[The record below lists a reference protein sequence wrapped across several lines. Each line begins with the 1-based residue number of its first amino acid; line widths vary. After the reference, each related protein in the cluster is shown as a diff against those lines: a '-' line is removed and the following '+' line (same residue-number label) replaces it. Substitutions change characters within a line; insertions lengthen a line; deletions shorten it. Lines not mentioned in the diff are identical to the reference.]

1 MLRLRCALT
10 AVLAW
15 SMVLMTS
22 TGVAGGQQAGPAG
35 TGSWVTFAARVC
47 PSYADISAN
56 KARNNIQ
63 ESLRDLGPNTPYAGP
78 LASSLVVPGI
88 EQASQPRCTPLSGWR
103 FRLGTGIAPQKVVGR
118 WGSLSVVS
126 GAYAGIDLTTQPS
139 IHDRDDDGIPTTAT
153 IAGATE
159 VQLTA
164 DQLQKAQAGSLW
176 LQGGTESDPVLDQQ
190 YPGAYGFGAL
200 RCATDDV
207 NGDNVE
213 YIKLPAKHVYCFAYY
228 VQPPPTS
235 GTIVIRKEVASPA
248 GADATFS
255 FAGNVSFEANH
266 QFSLA
271 VEAGKP
277 AAMTFYRAAT
287 DPADPETLWKVDEL
301 VPTGWKLDGISC
313 PKTAGGS
320 VATPD
325 PAKPAGIVIDLHAG
339 DTITCTY
346 TDELVP
352 PPGQLDLEKITT
364 GGVGTFPLVVRDSAG
379 KVVVDTTATTTT
391 AGVAAP
397 AARSPFTL
405 DPGTYTV
412 SEPDVPAARGGF
424 WTPTAVNC
432 NAKRV
437 RGRRGLETT
446 ITITSARGAVC
457 RFTNAFVPTGSIAVS
472 KVTEDDLG
480 LTGFVI
486 TNLDHP
492 ELQYAQAALT
502 TTAGQPALARGD
514 STRRL
519 PLGRYVIQET
529 QTVPHFDADWQLLSI
544 SCGGRLLAFE
554 QGRALIE
561 LTREHPRR
569 RCRFVNAHPTE
580 EPPEPTPPEPEPPT
594 PTPAPPPVPPVP
606 APTPAP
612 PLPVGPASGPPTLA
626 DLPAPADLVLTKRA
640 LTDRVRAGSIAT
652 FEIVV
657 RNTGAAGADD
667 VVVADLQGHGEQLVS
682 ARPSQGTCG
691 EDVPIICRLGTL
703 RPDARATVRVRA
715 RATTTSTMINRAI
728 AGSRSRET
736 TLNNNHAHAS
746 AAIRDAGPVTGTC
759 SRNAPAAHAAC

>member
-10 AVLAW
+10 AVLIG
-15 SMVLMTS
+15 SVILVTS
-22 TGVAGGQQAGPAG
+22 PGEAGAQQAGPPG

-47 PSYADISAN
+47 PTYTDISAN
-56 KARNNIQ
+56 KARNNLQ
-63 ESLRDLGPNTPYAGP
+63 QSLRDLGPDTPYVGP
-78 LASSLVVPGI
+78 LASSPVVPGI

-103 FRLGTGIAPQKVVGR
+103 FRLGTGIAAQKVDGT

-126 GAYAGIDLTTQPS
+126 TPYTGIDLTTQPS
-139 IHDRDDDGIPTTAT
+139 IDDRDDNGMQTTAT

-159 VQLTA
+159 LELTA
-164 DQLQKAQAGSLW
+164 DQLATAQAGNLW
-176 LQGGTESDPVLDQQ
+176 LQGGTETDPVLDQQ

-200 RCATDDV
+200 RCATDNV

-213 YIKLPAKHVYCFAYY
+213 YIKLPTKHVYCFAYY

-235 GTIVIRKEVASPA
+235 GTIVIRKEVAVPTN
-248 GADATFS
+248 ADATFS
-255 FAGNVSFEANH
+255 FGGNVSFEANH

-271 VEAGKP
+271 VKGGRP

-287 DPADPETLWKVDEL
+287 NPADPATRWKVDEL

-313 PKTAGGS
+313 PPTAGGS

-325 PAKPAGIVIDLHAG
+325 PAKPAGIVIDLRAS
-339 DTITCTY
+339 DTITCTF

-352 PPGQLDLEKITT
+352 PPGELDLEKVST
-364 GGVGTFPLVVRDSAG
+364 GGVGTFPLVVRDSTG
-379 KVVVDTTATTTT
+379 KVVVDTTTTTTT

-412 SEPDVPAARGGF
+412 SEPDLPSARGGF
-424 WTPTAVNC
+424 WTLTAVNC

-457 RFTNAFVPTGSIAVS
+457 RFTNAFVPTGSIAIS
-472 KVTEDDLG
+472 KVTEGDLG

-486 TNLDHP
+486 TNLDRP
-492 ELQYAQAALT
+492 ELQWVQAALT
-502 TTAGQPALARGD
+502 TTPGRPALARGD

-519 PLGRYVIQET
+519 PLGRYLIQET
-529 QTVPHFDADWQLLSI
+529 RTVPRVVPDWRMLSV
-544 SCGGRLLAFE
+544 SCGGRLQAFE
-554 QGRALIE
+554 QGRAQIE
-561 LTREHPRR
+561 LTRDHPRR
-569 RCRFVNAHPTE
+569 ACRFVNAHPSE
-580 EPPEPTPPEPEPPT
+580 EPPEPPAPEPPA
-594 PTPAPPPVPPVP
+594 PTPSPIPPVP

-640 LTDRVRAGSIAT
+640 LTESVRVGAIAT
-652 FEIVV
+652 FAITV
-657 RNTGAAGADD
+657 RNAGAAAAGD
-667 VVVADLQGHGEQLVS
+667 VVVADLQGRGAQLVS
-682 ARPSQGTCG
+682 ARPSQGACG
-691 EDVPIICRLGTL
+691 DDVPIICRLGTL
-703 RPDARATVRVRA
+703 APDARATIRVRA
-715 RATTTSTMINRAI
+715 RATTAPTMANRAI
-728 AGSRSRET
+728 VGSGSRET
-736 TLNNNHAHAS
+736 TVNNNHARATV
-746 AAIRDAGPVTGTC
+746 AVRNVGPVVGTC
-759 SRNAPAAHAAC
+759 SRNAPMAQAAC